1 MGKGSAGIGR
11 RGRAEE
17 TAHGKAIG
25 ISSARSARVG
35 QPFTPNSIC
44 MIHSKLPL
52 LPCFAAL
59 LSAPAFAQ
67 TTAPAPTTI
76 LDSVIVTA
84 TSLDQELRE
93 VPYTAHVVE
102 RERFLLQRQART
114 VADALSETP
123 GVMIQRTGY
132 GQASP
137 FLRGFTGFR
146 TLTLIDGIRL
156 NNAVFREGPNQYFA
170 TIDLLTID
178 RLDVVMGPSSVLY
191 GSDAIG
197 GTINALTRSPEMLP
211 WPEPASGKG
220 VVAPTANSAV
230 HGGAYYRYATAENSN
245 TVRGEFGLA
254 VTPQFGIFGGVTY
267 KDFDDLRAGNGIGLQ
282 PNSGYTEVDGDVK
295 LLIRPNRNTN
305 VTLAFQRVEQ
315 NNAPRTHSTIYEK
328 SFDGTVIGTDLRR
341 DFDQLREL
349 AYLQLEIRDLAPW
362 IERAKFSLSW
372 QNQEENQDRIRSNE
386 RRSITGFRDQTFGVL
401 LNLVSPSPIGKLS
414 YGVEYY
420 HDDVNSWGT
429 NFNAD
434 GSFRSRDAR
443 GPVADD
449 ASYDL
454 LGIYLQDEFKIAEPL
469 TVIAGLRYSY
479 AQAQADVVDPNPTD
493 DVEFGPLDKAFDAF
507 SASLR
512 VRLDVTKSWNFYGGV
527 SQGFRAPNLSDF
539 TSFELARSGELETP
553 APDLDPEEYVS
564 FEIGS
569 KAQIEPWNLSLFAAY
584 YYTLI
589 ENQIVRFPTGR
600 VMDGANEV
608 TKANVGDGF
617 IQGIEFGLEWKFYP
631 GFTLFGNVAWTEG
644 DLDTYVGTQLVT
656 QPGSRIAPLT
666 GLIGLRWTSPAG
678 RWWLEGTAQL
688 VGPQNRLSPGDVA
701 DTQRVPPGGSS
712 AYQVFTVRG
721 GWNPTRNLKLFAAV
735 ENIANED
742 YRVLGSGINE
752 PGTNVVLGGQVQF

>member
-1 MGKGSAGIGR
+1 MDKGSDGNGR
-11 RGRAEE
+11 GGGDGERAR
-17 TAHGKAIG
+17 GKATG
-25 ISSARSARVG
+25 ISPAKCAPVSSTH
-35 QPFTPNSIC
+35 PPNPIC
-44 MIHSKLPL
+44 MIRSKLPHL
-52 LPCFAAL
+52 SCFAAL
-59 LSAPAFAQ
+59 LAAPAFAQ
-67 TTAPAPTTI
+67 TTPPPTI
-76 LDSVIVTA
+76 LDAVIVTA
-84 TSLDQELRE
+84 TSLDEEVLE
-93 VPYTAHVVE
+93 VPYTAHVID
-102 RERFLLQRQART
+102 RERFIFQRQART

-123 GVMIQRTGY
+123 GVLLQRTSY

-197 GTINALTRSPEMLP
+197 GTINAITRGPEMLP
-211 WPEPASGKG
+211 WPEPAGGKKT
-220 VVAPTANSAV
+220 VVPKAANSAV
-230 HGGAYYRYATAENSN
+230 HGAAYYRYATAENSH
-245 TVRGEFGLA
+245 TTRGEFGLA
-254 VTPQFGIFGGVTY
+254 VTPHVGIFGGVTY
-267 KDFDDLRAGNGIGLQ
+267 KDFADLRGGDDIGLQ
-282 PNSGYTEVDGDVK
+282 PNSGYTDVDGDVK
-295 LLIRPNRNTN
+295 VLVRPNRNTDL
-305 VTLAFQRVEQ
+305 TLAFQRVEQ
-315 NNAPRTHSTIYEK
+315 NNAPRTHSTIFAK
-328 SFDGTVIGTDLRR
+328 SFDGTEIGTDLRR

-362 IERAKFSLSW
+362 IERAKLSLSW

-401 LNLVSPSPIGKLS
+401 LNLVSPSPIGTLS
-414 YGVEYY
+414 YGVEFY
-420 HDDVNSWGT
+420 HDEVDSWGT
-429 NFNAD
+429 NYNAD
-434 GSFRSRDAR
+434 GSLRSRDAR

-454 LGIYLQDEFKIAEPL
+454 LGIYLQDEFKLAEPL
-469 TVIAGLRYSY
+469 TLIAGLRYSY
-479 AQAQADVVDPNPTD
+479 AQAQADVVDPSPTD
-493 DVEFGPLDKAFDAF
+493 DVEIGPLDKAFDAF

-512 VRLDVTKSWNFYGGV
+512 VRLDVTKTWNFYGGV

-553 APDLDPEEYVS
+553 ALDLEPEEYIS
-564 FEIGS
+564 FEMGT
-569 KAQIEPWNLSLFAAY
+569 KAQIEPWNLSVFAAY

-589 ENQIVRFPTGR
+589 DNQIVRFPTGQ
-600 VMDGANEV
+600 MIDGANEV
-608 TKANVGDGF
+608 TRANVGEGYT
-617 IQGIEFGLEWKFYP
+617 QGVEFGLEWKFYP

-644 DLDTYVGTQLVT
+644 ELDTFVGSQLQA

-666 GLIGLRWTSPAG
+666 GLVGLRWTSPAG
-678 RWWLEGTAQL
+678 RWWLEGSAQL
-688 VGPQNRLSPGDVA
+688 VGAQDRLSPGDVA
-701 DTQRVPPGGSS
+701 DTQRIPPGGSDE
-712 AYQVFTVRG
+712 YQVFTVRG
-721 GWNPTRNLKLFAAV
+721 GWNPCKNLRLFAAV